1 MTLPYSLPYSVDL
14 RREQRASDSRVQRP
28 TPRVLADRER
38 TRRCRSA
45 LLVGWRWP
53 SFWRVVRRPVG
64 CARCRFE
71 DGRRRPPLRLPN
83 ADLCPLGPGLAVSVV
98 A

>member
-1 MTLPYSLPYSVDL
+1 MAKPRACAAHSRGAVL
-14 RREQRASDSRVQRP
+14 RCWLDGDGRRSGALFGARSG
-28 TPRVLADRER
+28 VLDRQ
-38 TRRCRSA
+38 
-45 LLVGWRWP
+45 
-53 SFWRVVRRPVG
+53 
-64 CARCRFE
+64 FE